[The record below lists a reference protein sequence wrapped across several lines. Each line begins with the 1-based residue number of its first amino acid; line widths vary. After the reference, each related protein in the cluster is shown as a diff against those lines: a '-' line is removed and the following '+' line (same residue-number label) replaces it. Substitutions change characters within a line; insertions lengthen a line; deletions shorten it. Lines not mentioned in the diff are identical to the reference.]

1 MYPNMIYDEN
11 VSEQLL
17 PVAACFSD
25 LSQFEKRF
33 KKHLGG
39 AGIRKTGAERRLER
53 VLNESKKAVPDEA
66 IKHRDALFE
75 ERCYAVMC
83 EYAKL
88 RNAVNLQFGEA
99 GCRCAVDGILAL
111 LWDTSDID
119 GTVFR

>member
-1 MYPNMIYDEN
+1 MIYDEN

-25 LSQFEKRF
+25 LSQFQKRF

-39 AGIRKTGAERRLER
+39 KRVQKTGAERCLDL

-66 IKHRDALFE
+66 IKHHDALFE
-75 ERCYAVMC
+75 ERSYAVMS

-99 GCRCAVDGILAL
+99 GCRRAVDGILAL

>member
-1 MYPNMIYDEN
+1 MIYDEN

-25 LSQFEKRF
+25 LSQFAKRF

-39 AGIRKTGAERRLER
+39 KRIQKTRMERQIDR
-53 VLNESKKAVPDEA
+53 VLNESKKAVLVPDEA

-75 ERCYAVMC
+75 ERCSIVMS

-88 RNAVNLQFGEA
+88 RNAIDLQFGEA
-99 GCRCAVDGILAL
+99 GCRRPVDGILAL
-111 LWDTSDID
+111 LWDISDID

>member
-1 MYPNMIYDEN
+1 MIYDEN

-39 AGIRKTGAERRLER
+39 AGVRKTGAERRLER
-53 VLNESKKAVPDEA
+53 GLNESN
-66 IKHRDALFE
+66 
-75 ERCYAVMC
+75 

-99 GCRCAVDGILAL
+99 GCRRAVDGILAL